1 MRVRP
6 VKPVFMAA
14 GGVAGVDY
22 LRGVLF
28 MSDLRKAAQMA
39 LEALESGPDVDPI
52 FAGETIDALRAAL
65 AQPEPT
71 RSQQIRDAGY
81 TRRPRQLPKEDE
93 PVAYMQTENFI
104 DPDGL
109 WDERKTFNCEGDG
122 APLYTAPPQRKPLRT
137 VIYACPI
144 CAASLERQE

>member
-1 MRVRP
+1 
-6 VKPVFMAA
+6 
-14 GGVAGVDY
+14 
-22 LRGVLF
+22 
-28 MSDLRKAAQMA
+28 MSDLRKMA
-39 LEALESGPDVDPI
+39 RDAGFNTEFDDYVIDHWQRFEK
-52 FAGETIDALRAAL
+52 FARLINAAAL
-65 AQPEPT
+65 AVPEQT
-71 RSQQIRDAGY
+71 RSQQMRDAGY

-93 PVAYMQTENFI
+93 PVAWMQTENFI

>member
-1 MRVRP
+1 
-6 VKPVFMAA
+6 MARDA
-14 GGVAGVDY
+14 GFNTEFDDY
-22 LRGVLF
+22 VIDHWQRF
-28 MSDLRKAAQMA
+28 EK
-39 LEALESGPDVDPI
+39 
-52 FAGETIDALRAAL
+52 FARLINAAAL
-65 AQPEPT
+65 AVPEQT
-71 RSQQIRDAGY
+71 RSQQMRDAGY

-93 PVAYMQTENFI
+93 PVAWMQTENFI